1 MVAPKGKKE
10 RKQDRK
16 EKRREKRGV
25 IQSHEKIKFTQET
38 GGLFSNAYPATVE
51 EIIGRTGTRGEA
63 TQVRCKVLAGRDEG
77 KVLRRNVKGPV
88 RIGDILM
95 LRETEIEARKLTQA
109 RK

>member
-1 MVAPKGKKE
+1 MVDNKGKE
-10 RKQDRK
+10 RKQEKK
-16 EKRREKRGV
+16 EKRRERKGV
-25 IQSHEKIKFTQET
+25 IQVKEKIKFTQDS

-88 RIGDILM
+88 RTGDILM
-95 LRETEIEARKLTQA
+95 LRETEIEARKLTQN